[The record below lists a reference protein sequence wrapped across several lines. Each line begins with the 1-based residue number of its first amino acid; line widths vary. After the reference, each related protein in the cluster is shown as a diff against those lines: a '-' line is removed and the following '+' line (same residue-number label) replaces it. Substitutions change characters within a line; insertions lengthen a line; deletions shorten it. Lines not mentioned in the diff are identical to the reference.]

1 MSSLRYRLAG
11 SRLDRLAVQIG
22 GPGASLRG
30 QWPVL
35 LVSLAAVFAC
45 FYALGSI
52 VDRGS
57 SARVVAPGAL
67 PAASVDAAIP
77 HALSGGSPTAGAV
90 PGAIAPAPAPSPA
103 RAGKPGQRA
112 ATLPQSTLTTVTE
125 TPAPTP
131 VPQSSA
137 AAPQSARTEAT
148 PPSRSS
154 SGSPS
159 SGQRAAGKG
168 TPSGG
173 VSFDSS
179 E

>member
-1 MSSLRYRLAG
+1 MSSVRYRLAG
-11 SRLDRLAVQIG
+11 SRLDRLAVRIG

-45 FYALGSI
+45 FYALGRI
-52 VDRGS
+52 VNTGGP
-57 SARVVAPGAL
+57 ARVAAPGAL
-67 PAASVDAAIP
+67 QAASVDAAIP

-90 PGAIAPAPAPSPA
+90 PGAIAPAPAPSRSPA
-103 RAGKPGQRA
+103 GAAG
-112 ATLPQSTLTTVTE
+112 QSTTTLVQPTVTTLTE
-125 TPAPTP
+125 PATPTP
-131 VPQSSA
+131 ERQSSE
-137 AAPQSARTEAT
+137 PTRTEAT
-148 PPSRSS
+148 PPSRQGN
-154 SGSPS
+154 GSAS
-159 SGQRAAGKG
+159 SGQRVAAGKS

>member
-11 SRLDRLAVQIG
+11 SRLDRMAVQIG

-30 QWPVL
+30 QWPLL

-52 VDRGS
+52 VDTGS
-57 SARVVAPGAL
+57 SARVAAPGAL

-90 PGAIAPAPAPSPA
+90 PGAIAPAPAPA

-112 ATLPQSTLTTVTE
+112 ATLPQSTLTTITE

-148 PPSRSS
+148 LPSRSS